1 MAKHRRVPDGD
12 GGRHHLGPPP
22 RVYCRDFAAVR
33 TRLDTARTPWLLA
46 LRLRG
51 RHTPAALTRSGIRP
65 RPAFVLIASL

>member
-1 MAKHRRVPDGD
+1 MAKHRRVSDGG

-22 RVYCRDFAAVR
+22 RVYCRNLAAVR
-33 TRLDTARTPWLLA
+33 TRLESTRAPWFSA

-51 RHTPAALTRSGIRP
+51 RHTPIALTRSGIRP